1 MQLDRRV
8 VLVTGAAGLLG
19 RAVVPALRSA
29 GASLALPYHAS
40 EPGAFIS
47 ELAGGGGLPVFAA
60 RANLLEPE
68 EVRSFVRG
76 TENALGP
83 VQVLVNLAGGYA
95 GGKPLEE
102 HSIDEWDRMMAL
114 NVTTAFLVIRETLP
128 AMKRAG
134 FGRIVNVSA
143 LPAIRSG
150 AGRVAY
156 AVSKRAVIALT
167 EGLAEELSGSGVT
180 VNAVA
185 PSILRASGDEGE
197 GVLTSDVAAT
207 IVALCSPD
215 HAAVSGNVIRMFGGM

>member
-8 VLVTGAAGLLG
+8 VLVTGATGLLG

-29 GASLALPYHAS
+29 GASLAIPFRTPESGDLLKELTVAS
-40 EPGAFIS
+40 VP
-47 ELAGGGGLPVFAA
+47 PVFAA
-60 RANLLEPE
+60 RVNLLDPD

-76 TENALGP
+76 TEAALGS
-83 VQVLVNLAGGYA
+83 VQVLVNLAGGYT

-102 HSIDEWDRMMAL
+102 HSVEEWDRMMAL
-114 NVTTAFLVIRETLP
+114 NVRTAFLAIRETLP
-128 AMKRAG
+128 SMKRAG

-143 LPAIRSG
+143 LPALRSG
-150 AGRVAY
+150 AGRVVY

-167 EGLAEELSGSGVT
+167 EGLADELRGSGVT

-185 PSILRASGDEGE
+185 PSILRGPGDEGE
-197 GVLTSDVAAT
+197 GVLASDVAAT

-215 HAAVSGNVIRMFGGM
+215 HAAVNGNVIRMFGGM